1 MAITVGGTL
10 GVTWPD
16 ATTTSAANV
25 TNYLGPAITDTAN
38 VMTINSKVNI
48 DGTNGI
54 YANGNIYT
62 TDIFAFNLTSG
73 TDLNLRTQA
82 LAAGWGGSS
91 PVIATIPA
99 ANTIQSSSTGVYAL
113 TINGSFPAGVTL
125 VNNGTIVGRGGNGG
139 AGGPANMDTANQT
152 AGTATAG
159 SPGSAGGPGLLV
171 SVAVTVNNISGRI
184 AGGGGGSGGGG
195 GAAYGGRGIAYT
207 SGGGGGGGGIGA
219 STGGSGG
226 IGSGV
231 NQGNTTGGVGGNGTT
246 SVVGSAGL
254 GVASGGTAALGGN
267 GGVGGTFG
275 SAGAA
280 GTAGTTGAGVINSRT
295 ASGGAAGAAGACLAG
310 NANITWTAFGTRD
323 GAIT

>member
-1 MAITVGGTL
+1 MAIPSSGAISLTTIQTEFGGTNPISL
-10 GVTWPD
+10 SEYYAGGGLVPSG
-16 ATTTSAANV
+16 TTGTFGAVPSSGTISIQNFYGTSNV
-25 TNYLGPAITDTAN
+25 FT
-38 VMTINSKVNI
+38 
-48 DGTNGI
+48 
-54 YANGNIYT
+54 
-62 TDIFAFNLTSG
+62 FNLTSG

-139 AGGPANMDTANQT
+139 AGGPANMDAANQA

-171 SVAVTVNNISGRI
+171 SVAVTIDNTSGRI

-195 GAAYGGRGIAYT
+195 GAAAGFRGNSNVA
-207 SGGGGGGGGIGA
+207 GGGGGGGGIGV
-219 STGGSGG
+219 STGGGGGAATSGTVNSS
-226 IGSGV
+226 GS
-231 NQGNTTGGVGGNGTT
+231 VGGNGTT
-246 SVVGSAGL
+246 SAVGSSGT
-254 GVASGGTAALGGN
+254 GGTASTSAFGGN
-267 GGVGGTFG
+267 GGAGGTFG

-280 GTAGTTGAGVINSRT
+280 GTAGTVAGSPIVTRT
-295 ASGGAAGAAGACLAG
+295 ASGGALGAAGACLAG
-310 NANITWTAFGTRD
+310 NANITWTAFGTRN